1 MDLNFILNYRNNV
14 DRHFLKKKIISI
26 VLYCNYGFLVQHTHT
41 PSPSIV
47 IHFKKHEGVEIR
59 SPRVIRSWSK
69 RERWPVVEQGDSF
82 SIEQPTLN
90 VIHSIHSG
98 VCVERL
104 GATSLIQ
111 IRRRWNRCLWWSP
124 ALYLSRDLSLSLSF
138 YNFAR
143 FHLLLFDRRKK
154 RHERLIDFL
163 NFPPLEWRE
172 REREKKSFK
181 VFAKGR
187 KSWLQRFLF
196 PPLSTPPLDDQ
207 RDTLPFGWTEMKMQ
221 TFIRIQVC
229 IEGQLSTD
237 TLCIKSLVAVL
248 AMGKRIFLNCL
259 LQIHCTFV

>member
-1 MDLNFILNYRNNV
+1 MKQKRTVACRRTGRPIFNRAAYVECYTFYTQWRLRWATWRDFINSN
-14 DRHFLKKKIISI
+14 
-26 VLYCNYGFLVQHTHT
+26 Q
-41 PSPSIV
+41 
-47 IHFKKHEGVEIR
+47 
-59 SPRVIRSWSK
+59 
-69 RERWPVVEQGDSF
+69 
-82 SIEQPTLN
+82 
-90 VIHSIHSG
+90 
-98 VCVERL
+98 
-104 GATSLIQ
+104 TSLKPVSLVVPCFIF
-111 IRRRWNRCLWWSP
+111 I
-124 ALYLSRDLSLSLSF
+124 SRSLSLSLSF

-172 REREKKSFK
+172 RERKKKSFK

-187 KSWLQRFLF
+187 KSRLQRFLF
-196 PPLSTPPLDDQ
+196 PSLSTPPLDDQ
-207 RDTLPFGWTEMKMQ
+207 RDTLPFGWTETKMQ

-259 LQIHCTFV
+259 LRFIVHLYRREIWTSKNMHKFIRLIWARFRLIFHILISS